1 MGGYKQKNY
10 LRSNSKLL
18 IKILHMISSKI
29 EEALNRQIDLEGFSS
44 MYYLSMAS
52 WCEVKGYNGI
62 AQFLYHHSD
71 EERTHMLKLFRYIN
85 DRGGHALVPGL
96 ESPPKDFQSI
106 QGIFEIVHSHEVKVS
121 NEINALVELCIQEK
135 DYTTHNFLQ
144 WYVTEQ
150 IEEESLA
157 RNVLDKLKLIGEDKG
172 GMYLFDRDLGNMAT
186 TGAMNVHSDK

>member
-1 MGGYKQKNY
+1 
-10 LRSNSKLL
+10 
-18 IKILHMISSKI
+18 MISSKI
-29 EEALNRQIDLEGFSS
+29 EAALNRQIDLEGFSS

-62 AQFLYHHSD
+62 AKFLYHHSD
-71 EERTHMLKLFRYIN
+71 EERMHMLKLFHYIN
-85 DRGGHALVPGL
+85 DRGGHGIVPAFAAPQN
-96 ESPPKDFQSI
+96 EFKNI
-106 QGIFEIVHSHEVKVS
+106 REIFDIVHSHEVKVS

-157 RNVLDKLKLIGEDKG
+157 RQIIDKLNLIGEDKG
-172 GMYLFDRDLGNMAT
+172 GMYLFDRDLAT
-186 TGAMNVHSDK
+186 MTGQQGGKGGGRGHGH